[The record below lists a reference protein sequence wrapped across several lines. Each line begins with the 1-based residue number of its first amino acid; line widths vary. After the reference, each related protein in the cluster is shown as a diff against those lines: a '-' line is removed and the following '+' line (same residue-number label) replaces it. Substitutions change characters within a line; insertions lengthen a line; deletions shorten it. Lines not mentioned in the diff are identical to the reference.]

1 MYNKTIKKNYT
12 KKKHLMFIVWF
23 WLLNLIRQNYLYVSF
38 SIPPS
43 SLVYKIFFLCII
55 FFNCFIIHMVPSVN
69 NIINNYEIKIY
80 ILSIKLI
87 KFVPAIAVIQ
97 WA

>member
-1 MYNKTIKKNYT
+1 
-12 KKKHLMFIVWF
+12 
-23 WLLNLIRQNYLYVSF
+23 
-38 SIPPS
+38 
-43 SLVYKIFFLCII
+43 
-55 FFNCFIIHMVPSVN
+55 MVPSVN

>member
-1 MYNKTIKKNYT
+1 MIKYKLDCSDCNKD
-12 KKKHLMFIVWF
+12 FDSWF
-23 WLLNLIRQNYLYVSF
+23 SNSKEYEKLKRRNLISCHYCGSKKINK
-38 SIPPS
+38 SIMAP
-43 SLVYKIFFLCII
+43 
-55 FFNCFIIHMVPSVN
+55 NVN